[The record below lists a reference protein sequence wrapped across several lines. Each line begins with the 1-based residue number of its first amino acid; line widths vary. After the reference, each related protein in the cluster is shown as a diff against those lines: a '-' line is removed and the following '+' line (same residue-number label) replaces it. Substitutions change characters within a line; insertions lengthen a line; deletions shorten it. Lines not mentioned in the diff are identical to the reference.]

1 MKKAILPLCVSAL
14 FLAGCGEKAVT
25 SQQLVEQFKASG
37 VNIADII
44 TPERKPDSPVPNS
57 YKEHI
62 SFSVPE
68 VAPKG
73 GQIFICEKKANC
85 DAIYA
90 YFNALKAFAGPYIYQ
105 SKNGLIVA
113 QLNSGLTP
121 QTAEK
126 LEAVV
131 MKY

>member
-1 MKKAILPLCVSAL
+1 MHKLLIPFVFL
-14 FLAGCGEKAVT
+14 LAGCGDKAIT
-25 SQQLVEQFKASG
+25 TQSIMEQFQQTG
-37 VNIADII
+37 VTVTDIQ
-44 TPERKPDSPVPNS
+44 TPDRSVKTPVPNS
-57 YKEHI
+57 YKEHVTFVL
-62 SFSVPE
+62 SE
-68 VAPKG
+68 VSPKG
-73 GQIFICEKKANC
+73 GQVFICEKKEYC

-90 YFNALKAFAGPYIYQ
+90 YFDALKAFAGPYLYQ

-126 LEAVV
+126 LAAVV